1 MEQYLTSLNEEER
14 RNAHDRRLPEH
25 PALHGDQRRVLRRQQ
40 GNCEQFDF
48 PGVAGPEERAAQ
60 ARLAGC
66 RGVVLA
72 PVRARRS
79 GRLLAV
85 MHRML
90 AAVFIIALNMKP
102 AN

>member
-1 MEQYLTSLNEEER
+1 MTTKTPARQRVVQELIPPTLSLS
-14 RNAHDRRLPEH
+14 
-25 PALHGDQRRVLRRQQ
+25 
-40 GNCEQFDF
+40 
-48 PGVAGPEERAAQ
+48 
-60 ARLAGC
+60 
-66 RGVVLA
+66 LA